1 MHEASLVDALMDEL
15 ARAVSPH
22 PLGAV
27 RLVRLR
33 VGERSGVEPELLAIA
48 FEVARAP
55 RGLPEAA
62 LELVHEPARWACPIC
77 ETTIPNGEILV
88 CPGCGE
94 PALLRAGDALILER
108 VELEVR
114 DV

>member
-1 MHEASLVDALMDEL
+1 MVGLLHGAFCGP
-15 ARAVSPH
+15 ARPRTQANP
-22 PLGAV
+22 
-27 RLVRLR
+27 
-33 VGERSGVEPELLAIA
+33 
-48 FEVARAP
+48 AP
-55 RGLPEAA
+55 AP
-62 LELVHEPARWACPIC
+62 VHAPARWACPIC

-88 CPGCGE
+88 CPACGE